1 MKNKNK
7 QVLYN
12 AVMVAV
18 IVIMAVCAA
27 VITKKIK
34 TSGGS
39 VNDDTVLTIEENS
52 MTDADNVN
60 SSDNK
65 EDASEN
71 PEDVSENAEDE
82 KGALSCTVEIRC
94 DTVLDN
100 MESLKKGKEVCI
112 PADGIVLK
120 AVTVSFSD
128 GETAFDV
135 LKRACEENEIQLE
148 YSYTPAYGSYYIEG
162 INNLYQFDCGKSSGW
177 LYYIN
182 GSSPGCG
189 CSSYVMSDGDVLSWE
204 YKKGD

>member
-12 AVMVAV
+12 AVMIAV
-18 IVIMAVCAA
+18 VVIMAVCAA

-52 MTDADNVN
+52 MTDA
-60 SSDNK
+60 
-65 EDASEN
+65 EDANSQDNSEA
-71 PEDVSENAEDE
+71 VSESAEDE

-94 DTVLDN
+94 DAVLSD
-100 MESLKKGKEVCI
+100 MESLKKGKEAFI
-112 PADGIVLK
+112 PADGIVLET
-120 AVTVSFSD
+120 VTVSFSD

-135 LKRACEENEIQLE
+135 LKRVCEENEIQLE

>member
-12 AVMVAV
+12 AVMIAV

-52 MTDADNVN
+52 MTDAENVN
-60 SSDNK
+60 LPDNI
-65 EDASEN
+65 
-71 PEDVSENAEDE
+71 EDVSETADDE

-100 MESLKKGKEVCI
+100 MESLKKGKEAFI
-112 PADGIVLK
+112 PTDGIVLE

-204 YKKGD
+204 YNKGD

>member
-1 MKNKNK
+1 MKNKSK

-12 AVMVAV
+12 AVMIAV
-18 IVIMAVCAA
+18 VVIMAVCAA

-34 TSGGS
+34 TSGQS
-39 VNDDTVLTIEENS
+39 ANDDTVLTIEDNS
-52 MTDADNVN
+52 TTATENVN
-60 SSDNK
+60 SPDNI
-65 EDASEN
+65 EAV
-71 PEDVSENAEDE
+71 PEKADDE

-94 DTVLDN
+94 DTVLSD
-100 MESLKKGKEVCI
+100 MENLKKGKEAFI
-112 PADGIVLK
+112 PADGIVLET
-120 AVTVSFSD
+120 VTVRFSD

-189 CSSYVMSDGDVLSWE
+189 CSSYVMSDGDVLSWK
-204 YKKGD
+204 YNKGD